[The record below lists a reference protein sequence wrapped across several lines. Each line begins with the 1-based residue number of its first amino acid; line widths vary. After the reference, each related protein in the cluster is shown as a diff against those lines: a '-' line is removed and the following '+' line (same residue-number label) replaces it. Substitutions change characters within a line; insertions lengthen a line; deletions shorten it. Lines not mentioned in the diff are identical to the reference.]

1 MKRNRGFSII
11 EVVLVLGVIGI
22 LSSFIVPKTRNY
34 LAMAKDTKAIN
45 TLNNIRM
52 ASETYYLENG
62 KELIEEEVSEEGKV
76 LTGTDI
82 EKIKKYM
89 RDSNFQSDSSEIKV
103 DIGGS
108 KESKDTEEI
117 KYGGYLNVYMNKNKE
132 IIFKTSS
139 EVFPYSIRGEKWE
152 EI

>member
-1 MKRNRGFSII
+1 MKKNKGFSII

-45 TLNNIRM
+45 VLNNIRM

-62 KELIEEEVSEEGKV
+62 KELIEGEISEEGKP
-76 LTGTDI
+76 LTSTDI
-82 EKIKKYM
+82 EKIRKYM
-89 RDSNFQSDSSEIKV
+89 RDSNFQSSSGNIKV

-108 KESKDTEEI
+108 KESQESENV

-132 IIFKTSS
+132 IIFKTTN
-139 EVFPYSIRGEKWE
+139 EVLPYNIRGEKWE